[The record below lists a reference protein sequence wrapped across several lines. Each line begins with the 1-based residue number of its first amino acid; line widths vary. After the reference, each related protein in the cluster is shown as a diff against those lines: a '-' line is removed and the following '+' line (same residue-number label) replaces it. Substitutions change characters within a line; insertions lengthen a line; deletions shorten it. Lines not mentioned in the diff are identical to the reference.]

1 MRQSTILSAALPT
14 VHRFYKFFH
23 QQIEWH
29 ICNELAHQNLNACY
43 TTLSF
48 IINHNRY
55 FRLLPVFWHISQGSV
70 ATYLRCG
77 GIFKWVCCKF
87 VTECVS
93 ERIVKIGYY
102 LGKLWVRFLVS
113 FLLTHG
119 VESPT
124 RARTDRFSDIIADR
138 CNIKATAVF
147 RRYFFHFYRSSNDRR
162 LVSVCPPVCHKSEFY

>member
-1 MRQSTILSAALPT
+1 M
-14 VHRFYKFFH
+14 
-23 QQIEWH
+23 
-29 ICNELAHQNLNACY
+29 
-43 TTLSF
+43 
-48 IINHNRY
+48 
-55 FRLLPVFWHISQGSV
+55 
-70 ATYLRCG
+70 TYLRCG
-77 GIFKWVCCKF
+77 GIFKRICCKF

-138 CNIKATAVF
+138 SNIKATAVF
-147 RRYFFHFYRSSNDRR
+147 RRYFFHF
-162 LVSVCPPVCHKSEFY
+162 LPLEQ